1 MEPNRERLK
10 LILQNLKSLVNA
22 LEAEIYSD
30 PEAYQAPIGGETKGR
45 PSYLNV
51 KYEDLFSNTLT
62 YNEIN
67 DDDGIPD

>member
-22 LEAEIYSD
+22 LELRFILI
-30 PEAYQAPIGGETKGR
+30 PKHTTPPIGGETKGS